1 MAELIQQF
9 KEPIRYQDQN
19 YVVRAYGEQN
29 RNVWIGW
36 LQFHPFDDT
45 LPTLRTDEETSQP
58 DRGAL
63 AYWASGLE
71 QIYFDGAIMRAKD
84 LTSVK

>member
-9 KEPIRYQDQN
+9 KEPIQYEGEN
-19 YVVRAYGEQN
+19 YLIRAYGEPR

-36 LQFHPFDDT
+36 LEFHPFNDT
-45 LPTLRTDEETSQP
+45 LEVLRTDQETSQP
-58 DRGAL
+58 DRITL

-71 QIYFDGAIMRAKD
+71 AIYFDGAIQRARR
-84 LTSVK
+84 VA

>member
-9 KEPIRYQDQN
+9 KEPIQFQGESYL
-19 YVVRAYGEQN
+19 VRAYGEQQ

-36 LQFHPFDDT
+36 LEFHPFNDN
-45 LPTLRTDEETSQP
+45 LEVLRTDEETSQP

-71 QIYFDGAIMRAKD
+71 RLYFDGAIERAHR
-84 LTSVK
+84 LNVA